1 MPDAPPELDVVGP
14 TIADDVRRLIR
25 KYGRSALK
33 EAVQKQTKLKRGVK
47 AKPDWFDLEEILKE
61 DAARWLDG
69 GNPFRERGNRT
80 IAKKIAAD
88 QPGHNIDATFDR
100 IRKKLIKDRRYYT
113 LVHAARLSEDHYPH
127 MAHLKALQ
135 ALAGLGRHDVWAD
148 QLHSAQNA
156 LVDYSIKYGT
166 PPHAMTISE
175 IQAEASK
182 ALRAE
187 PAKGDRN
194 VLQVLL
200 RNRHT

>member
-1 MPDAPPELDVVGP
+1 MPDAPPEFDVVGP

-25 KYGRSALK
+25 KYGRAALK

-47 AKPDWFDLEEILKE
+47 PKPDWLDLEEILKE

-69 GNPFRERGNRT
+69 GNPFKERGNRT

-113 LVHAARLSEDHYPH
+113 LVHAARLSEGHYPYI
-127 MAHLKALQ
+127 AHLRALQ
-135 ALAGLGRHDVWAD
+135 ELAGLGRQVVWAD
-148 QLHSAQNA
+148 QLHRAQKTLA
-156 LVDYSIKYGT
+156 DYSTKFGN
-166 PPHAMTISE
+166 PPRTLTMRE
-175 IQAEASK
+175 IETEASK

-187 PAKGDRN
+187 PMNGDRN
-194 VLQVLL
+194 VLQVLV
-200 RNRHT
+200 RTRHK